1 MTSEWKA
8 FAIEREREIAMEK
21 ETVPYGYHN
30 LRDER
35 DTMFVQD
42 LDSELKRYW
51 NATQRTKQ

>member
-42 LDSELKRYW
+42 LDSELKRHW
-51 NATQRTKQ
+51 NAIQRIKQ